1 MGLLSYK
8 RDHFGSLFKGFEL
21 GGIDIM
27 FGNDFKSTH

>member
-1 MGLLSYK
+1 MGLISYK
-8 RDHFGSLFKGFEL
+8 RDNFGSLLKGFEL